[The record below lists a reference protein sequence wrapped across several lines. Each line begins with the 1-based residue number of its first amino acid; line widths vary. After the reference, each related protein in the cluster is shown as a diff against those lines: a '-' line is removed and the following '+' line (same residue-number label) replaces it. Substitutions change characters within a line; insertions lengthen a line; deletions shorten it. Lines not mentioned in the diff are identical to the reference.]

1 MAILDKYYNRYDVA
15 KKYTKTKFLASRG
28 LQSAELNE
36 IQEYAEHAIREV
48 GDAIFS
54 NGDVIS
60 GCTCVVNGE
69 SGAVTVEAGKI
80 YLKGLIRDVHEGI
93 LTIPT
98 DETVRI
104 GVYFKEQTIT
114 ELEDPS
120 LRDPATGTRNF
131 QEVGAARLQ
140 YTMAWDY
147 LAEEEEF
154 DSARGEFYTV
164 YTVENGVLVQTSVAP
179 QLETVS
185 NALARY
191 DEEGNGSY
199 LVRGMTVLCTDADDE
214 SQTFCVKAGKAH
226 VNGYEVE
233 FSTALNKAFEA
244 KADVQTVTSDP
255 YVFEPNSQGIM
266 EIKLNYAPIQE
277 IISVDVTAEK
287 TVTMTHGSYLG
298 AWDPIPSSA
307 VLEIMEVKQG
317 SKVYS
322 KGTDYKL
329 TAGQVEWGIS
339 GGTEPAPGSTYKIT
353 YRYRTQVAPTDVSS
367 TGFKISGAVEGTM
380 VLVSYTWK
388 MPRYDLIT
396 IDSSG
401 IVRRVKGLA
410 HAWSPAIPAAPT
422 GQLVLAQVYQ
432 KWDGL
437 PSIKNTAVQAITMNE
452 LESMRKTVDDLY
464 YLLAEL
470 QLKVDANASDPSTK
484 KGMFVDSFRDDAM
497 RDQGIEQTAA
507 IFDGKLCLPTDFEV
521 KNYATSK
528 RLYLLPY
535 ELEEVI
541 TQELRTGSMKVNPYN
556 AYDPIPAEVELSP
569 NVDKVPAVTGQWTST
584 STSYFWRGLN
594 LYGTA
599 TKTQT
604 TAYDTATMRQADVAF
619 KINGFKT
626 GEKIKL
632 VLFNGVDI
640 TESVSV
646 DE

>member
-60 GCTCVVNGE
+60 GCTCAVSSE
-69 SGAVTVEAGKI
+69 TGAVTVEAGKI
-80 YLKGLIRDVHEGI
+80 YLNGLIRDVHEGI
-93 LTIPT
+93 LQIPT
-98 DETVRI
+98 KSTVRI

-114 ELEDPS
+114 ELEDPT

-140 YTMAWDY
+140 YTTEWDF
-147 LAEEEEF
+147 LEEDEEF
-154 DSARGEFYTV
+154 DREQGEFYTV
-164 YTVENGVLVQTSVAP
+164 YTIENGVLVQTAAAP

-199 LVRGMTVLCTDADDE
+199 LVRGMTVLCTDATE
-214 SQTFCVKAGKAH
+214 KSQTFCVKAGKAH

-233 FSTALNKAFEA
+233 FSTALNKIFETE
-244 KADVQTVTSDP
+244 ADVQTVTSDP
-255 YVFEPNSQGIM
+255 YVFEPDAQGVM
-266 EIKLNYAPIQE
+266 HIKLNYAPMQE
-277 IISVDVTAEK
+277 IKSIDITAEK
-287 TVTMTHGSYLG
+287 KASLTHGSYLG
-298 AWDPIPSSA
+298 ALDPIPSSS
-307 VLEIMEVKQG
+307 VLEIMEIKQG
-317 SKVYS
+317 SKVYV
-322 KGTDYKL
+322 KGTDYRL
-329 TAGQVEWGIS
+329 VSGQVEWGI
-339 GGTEPAPGSTYKIT
+339 GGTEPAPGSLYEIT
-353 YRYRTQVAPTDVSS
+353 YRYRTQIEATDVTS

-396 IDSSG
+396 LDSSG

-437 PSIKNTAVQAITMNE
+437 PSIKNTAVQAITINE

-464 YLLAEL
+464 YLIAEL

-484 KGMFVDSFRDDAM
+484 KGMFVDPFQDDAM
-497 RDQGIEQTAA
+497 RDPGIEQTAA
-507 IFDGKLCLPTDFEV
+507 IVDGKLCLPTDFDV
-521 KNYATSK
+521 TNYAVDE
-528 RLYLLPY
+528 RVYLLPY
-535 ELEEVI
+535 DLEAVI
-541 TQELRTGSMKVNPYN
+541 SQELRTGSMKVNPYS
-556 AYDPIPAEVELSP
+556 AFDPIPAEVELTPS
-569 NVDKVPAVTGQWTST
+569 VDKVPAVVSQWTST
-584 STSYFWRGLN
+584 STSYFRKGLN

-604 TAYDTATMRQADVAF
+604 TTNDTATMRQADVRF
-619 KINGFKT
+619 KINGFRT
-626 GEKIKL
+626 GEKIKQ

-640 TESVSV
+640 TKSISGN
-646 DE
+646 